1 MVSLVKKVSL
11 VSPNKY
17 IFYLFRRDRAYEII
31 VLLQHLWPST
41 MMFLI
46 EDAIILVKVY
56 NFYPYLF
63 STSDELYF
71 VSKYEAR
78 AYVNT

>member
-1 MVSLVKKVSL
+1 
-11 VSPNKY
+11 
-17 IFYLFRRDRAYEII
+17 
-31 VLLQHLWPST
+31 